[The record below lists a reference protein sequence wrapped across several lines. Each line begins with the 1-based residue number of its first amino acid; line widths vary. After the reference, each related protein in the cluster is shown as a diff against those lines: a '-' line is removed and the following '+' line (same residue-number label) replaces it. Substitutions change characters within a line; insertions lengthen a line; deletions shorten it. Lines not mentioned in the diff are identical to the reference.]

1 MDPDHHAEFDVPA
14 RIARMPMEVE
24 VFSVDDRARL
34 DDALAVRF
42 AVFVDEQRVP
52 ADEEVDEHDR
62 DDPDA
67 RHALVRETSGA
78 GAIAAGRSYRK
89 DARTVQI
96 GRMAV
101 AASHRGRGVGRLVLD
116 ALLADARARGF
127 TRASL
132 NAQVHAQSFY
142 RNAGFTP
149 VGPTFLECEIVHQAM
164 DRDL

>member
-1 MDPDHHAEFDVPA
+1 MDPNHHADFDA
-14 RIARMPMEVE
+14 WTRIARQRMEVE
-24 VFSVDDRARL
+24 VFAGDDRARL
-34 DDALAVRF
+34 DEALAVRF

-52 ADEEVDEHDR
+52 AEEELDAHDR

-67 RHALVRETSGA
+67 RHALVRDGA
-78 GAIAAGRSYRK
+78 RAIAAGRSYRK
-89 DARTVQI
+89 DDRTVQI

-101 AASHRGRGVGRLVLD
+101 AADRRGEGIGRLVLD

-142 RNAGFTP
+142 LAAGFRP
-149 VGPTFLECEIVHQAM
+149 VGPTFLECAIVHQAM